1 MTRPCGAAFR
11 DETTMTSLKTEGA
24 MVALQAV
31 TRKSTETTTDF
42 DAIIVGT
49 GVGGLYAIHRLRKLG
64 LKVRAFEAGGGV
76 GGTWYWNRY
85 PGCRCDV
92 ESMEYS
98 YSFSD
103 ELQQEWQWPERYGTQ
118 PEILRYINHVADRFD
133 LRRDIEFNTRV
144 KEAAFDSN
152 TNTWT
157 VKTDKGCAVTARFCI
172 MATGNL
178 STPRTPSLP
187 GLESFKGKWYHTGLW
202 PHEGVDFTGLRVG
215 VIGTGSSG
223 VQSIPIIAKQAKHLY
238 VFQRTANFSLPAR
251 NAPMDPAK
259 ERSHKA
265 HYPERRRAAFDT
277 PFGIAGYPPPVKS
290 ALDATEEERL
300 RAYEAK
306 WAEGGSISYL
316 YSFTDLLINKQSNE
330 TASEFV
336 RRKIRAT
343 VKDPKTA
350 ELLCPND
357 HPIGTKRLILDTDYY
372 ETYNRDNVTLVDIR
386 RKPIKEITPTGLRTA
401 DGDYALDA
409 IVFATG
415 FDAMTGAMKEI
426 DIHTDAGM
434 SVREKWED
442 GPCTYLGIMI
452 AGFPNLFMI
461 TGPQSP
467 GVKSQMILACEQH
480 VDWIANCTQYLRDHG
495 FSRIEAEQDA
505 EDAWVQH
512 NNEVADRT
520 LYPLANSW
528 YVGANIPGKPR
539 VFMPYVGGVAAYKK
553 KCDEIAA
560 SGYEGF
566 RLGASVEEQ
575 RFAAD

>member
-1 MTRPCGAAFR
+1 MSAR
-11 DETTMTSLKTEGA
+11 TSEPAK
-24 MVALQAV
+24 
-31 TRKSTETTTDF
+31 F
-42 DAIIVGT
+42 DAIVVGA
-49 GVGGLYAIHRLRKLG
+49 GVGGLYAIYRLRKLG
-64 LKVRAFEAGGGV
+64 LTVRAFEAGDGV

-103 ELQQEWQWPERYGTQ
+103 ELQQEWHWPERYGTQ
-118 PEILRYINHVADRFD
+118 PEILRYIDHVADRFD

-144 KEAAFDSN
+144 KEAVFDSK

-157 VKTDKGCAVTARFCI
+157 VRTDKGDAATARFCI

-178 STPRTPSLP
+178 STPRTPKYL
-187 GLESFKGKWYHTGLW
+187 GLESFRGKWYHTGLW
-202 PHEGVDFTGLRVG
+202 PHAGVDFTGLRVG

-251 NAPMDPAK
+251 NAPMDPDK
-259 ERSHKA
+259 ESAHKA
-265 HYPERRRAAFDT
+265 QYPERRRAAFDT
-277 PFGIAGYPPPVKS
+277 PFGIAGYPAPVKS

-306 WAEGGSISYL
+306 WADGGSISFL
-316 YSFTDLLINKQSNE
+316 YSFTDLLINKDSNE

-336 RRKIRAT
+336 RQKIRAT
-343 VKDPKTA
+343 VKDPRTA

-386 RKPIKEITPTGLRTA
+386 SKPIKEITPTGLCTA
-401 DGDYALDA
+401 DADYPLDA

-426 DIHTDAGM
+426 DICTDAGM
-434 SVREKWED
+434 SIREKWED
-442 GPCTYLGIMI
+442 GPRTYLGIMI

-480 VDWIANCTQYLRDHG
+480 VDWIAVCVQYLRDHG
-495 FSRIEAEQDA
+495 FARIEAEEDA

-539 VFMPYVGGVAAYKK
+539 VFMPYVGGVTAYKK
-553 KCDEIAA
+553 RCDEIAA
-560 SGYEGF
+560 RGYEGF
-566 RLGASVEEQ
+566 RLRASGEEQ

>member
-1 MTRPCGAAFR
+1 MSAS
-11 DETTMTSLKTEGA
+11 TSEPAK
-24 MVALQAV
+24 
-31 TRKSTETTTDF
+31 F
-42 DAIIVGT
+42 DAIVVGA
-49 GVGGLYAIHRLRKLG
+49 GVGGLYAIYRLRKLG
-64 LKVRAFEAGGGV
+64 LAVRAFEAGGGV

-144 KEAAFDSN
+144 KEAGFDSK
-152 TNTWT
+152 TNSWT
-157 VKTDKGCAVTARFCI
+157 VKTDKGDAATARFCI
-172 MATGNL
+172 IATGNL
-178 STPRTPSLP
+178 STPRTPNYL

-251 NAPMDPAK
+251 NAPMDPDK
-259 ERSHKA
+259 ESAHKA
-265 HYPERRRAAFDT
+265 QYPQRRRAAFDT
-277 PFGIAGYPPPVKS
+277 PFGIAGYPAPVKS
-290 ALDATEEERL
+290 ALDATEEERM
-300 RAYEAK
+300 RAYDTK
-306 WAEGGSISYL
+306 WAEGGSISFL
-316 YSFTDLLINKQSNE
+316 YSFTDLLVNKDSNE
-330 TASEFV
+330 TAAEFV

-343 VKDPKTA
+343 VKDPRTA

-386 RKPIKEITPTGLRTA
+386 SKPIEEITPAGLRTA
-401 DGDYALDA
+401 SAEYALDA

-426 DIHTDAGM
+426 DIHTDAGIL
-434 SVREKWED
+434 VREKWEH
-442 GPCTYLGIMI
+442 GPRTYLGIMS

-480 VDWIANCTQYLRDHG
+480 ADWIADCLQYLRDHG
-495 FSRIEAEQDA
+495 FSRIEAEEDA
-505 EDAWVQH
+505 EDGWVQH

-553 KCDEIAA
+553 KCDEVAA
-560 SGYEGF
+560 KGYEGF
-566 RLGASVEEQ
+566 RLGVCVEEQ

>member
-1 MTRPCGAAFR
+1 MSAR
-11 DETTMTSLKTEGA
+11 TSEPAK
-24 MVALQAV
+24 
-31 TRKSTETTTDF
+31 F
-42 DAIIVGT
+42 DLIIVGA
-49 GVGGLYAIHRLRKLG
+49 GVGGLYAIHRLRRLG
-64 LKVRAFEAGGGV
+64 LKVRAFEAGRGV

-103 ELQQEWQWPERYGTQ
+103 ELQQEWHWPERYGSQ

-144 KEAAFDSN
+144 KQAVFDSN
-152 TNTWT
+152 TNSWT
-157 VKTDKGCAVTARFCI
+157 VKTDKGTTATARFCV

-178 STPRTPSLP
+178 STPRTPNYP
-187 GLESFKGKWYHTGLW
+187 GLRSFKGQWYHTGLW

-251 NAPMDPAK
+251 NAPMDHDK
-259 ERSHKA
+259 ESAHKA
-265 HYPERRRAAFDT
+265 HYPERRCAAFDT

-290 ALDATEEERL
+290 ALDATEEERR

-306 WAEGGSISYL
+306 WAEGGSISFL
-316 YSFTDLLINKQSNE
+316 YSYNDLLINKESNE

-336 RRKIRAT
+336 RRKIRVT
-343 VKDPKTA
+343 VKDHGTA
-350 ELLCPND
+350 ELLCPKD

-386 RKPIKEITPTGLRTA
+386 SKPIEEITPTGLRTA
-401 DGDYALDA
+401 GTEYMLDA

-434 SVREKWED
+434 SIREKWEH
-442 GPCTYLGIMI
+442 GPRTYLGIMM

-480 VDWIANCTQYLRDHG
+480 VDWIADCVQYLRDHG
-495 FSRIEAEQDA
+495 LLCIEAEQDA
-505 EDAWVQH
+505 EDAWVRH

-566 RLGASVEEQ
+566 RMGGSVEEHQ
-575 RFAAD
+575 FAAD

>member
-1 MTRPCGAAFR
+1 MSAR
-11 DETTMTSLKTEGA
+11 TSEPAT
-24 MVALQAV
+24 
-31 TRKSTETTTDF
+31 F
-42 DAIIVGT
+42 DAIVVGA
-49 GVGGLYAIHRLRKLG
+49 GVGGLRAIHRLRKLD

-92 ESMEYS
+92 ESLEYS

-103 ELQQEWQWPERYGTQ
+103 ELQQEWHWPERYGTQ
-118 PEILRYINHVADRFD
+118 PEILRYIDHVADRFD

-144 KEAAFDSN
+144 KQAVFDSD

-157 VKTDKGCAVTARFCI
+157 VTTDKGTAVTARFCV

-178 STPRTPSLP
+178 STPRTPNYP
-187 GLESFKGKWYHTGLW
+187 GLQSFKGKWYHTGLW

-251 NAPMDPAK
+251 NAPMNRDK
-259 ERSHKA
+259 ESAHKA

-277 PFGIAGYPPPVKS
+277 PFGIAGYPAPVKS

-300 RAYEAK
+300 CAYEAK
-306 WAEGGSISYL
+306 WAEGGSISFL
-316 YSFTDLLINKQSNE
+316 YSYTDLLINKESNE

-343 VKDPKTA
+343 LKDPKTA

-386 RKPIKEITPTGLRTA
+386 SRPIEEITSTELRTA
-401 DGDYALDA
+401 DIDYALDA

-434 SVREKWED
+434 SIREKWEH
-442 GPCTYLGIMI
+442 GPRTYLGIMI

-480 VDWIANCTQYLRDHG
+480 VDWIADCIQYLRDHA
-495 FSRIEAEQDA
+495 FSRIEAEEDA
-505 EDAWVQH
+505 EDAWVRH

-566 RLGASVEEQ
+566 RMGVSVQDQ
-575 RFAAD
+575 RLAADRDVLR

>member
-1 MTRPCGAAFR
+1 MAAR
-11 DETTMTSLKTEGA
+11 TSEPAT
-24 MVALQAV
+24 
-31 TRKSTETTTDF
+31 F
-42 DAIIVGT
+42 DAIVVGA

-64 LKVRAFEAGGGV
+64 LKVCAFEAGRGV

-103 ELQQEWQWPERYGTQ
+103 ELQQEWRWPERYGTQ

-133 LRRDIEFNTRV
+133 LRRDIKFNTRV
-144 KEAAFDSN
+144 KEAVFDSK

-157 VKTDKGCAVTARFCI
+157 VKTDKGDSATARFCI

-178 STPRTPSLP
+178 STPRTPNYL

-202 PHEGVDFTGLRVG
+202 PHDGVDFTGLRVG

-251 NAPMDPAK
+251 NAPMDSDK
-259 ERSHKA
+259 EKAHKA

-300 RAYEAK
+300 CAYKAK
-306 WAEGGSISYL
+306 WAEGGSISFL
-316 YSFTDLLINKQSNE
+316 YSFTDLLINKESNE

-343 VKDPKTA
+343 VKNPKTA

-386 RKPIKEITPTGLRTA
+386 SKPIEEITATGLRIA
-401 DGDYALDA
+401 DTDYALDA

-434 SVREKWED
+434 SIREKWEH
-442 GPCTYLGIMI
+442 GPRTYLGIMI

-480 VDWIANCTQYLRDHG
+480 VDWISDCMQYLRDHG
-495 FSRIEAEQDA
+495 FSRVEAEEDA

-512 NNEVADRT
+512 NNEVANRT

-539 VFMPYVGGVAAYKK
+539 IFMPYVGGVAAYKK

-560 SGYEGF
+560 RGYEGF
-566 RLGASVEEQ
+566 RMGAWPQKQ

>member
-1 MTRPCGAAFR
+1 MSAR
-11 DETTMTSLKTEGA
+11 TSEPAT
-24 MVALQAV
+24 
-31 TRKSTETTTDF
+31 F
-42 DAIIVGT
+42 DAIVVGA
-49 GVGGLYAIHRLRKLG
+49 GVGGLYAIHRLRKLD

-92 ESMEYS
+92 ESLEYS

-103 ELQQEWQWPERYGTQ
+103 ELQQEWHWPERYGTQ
-118 PEILRYINHVADRFD
+118 PEILRYIDHVADRFD

-144 KEAAFDSN
+144 KQAVFDSD

-157 VKTDKGCAVTARFCI
+157 VTTDKGTAATARFCV

-178 STPRTPSLP
+178 STPRTPNYP
-187 GLESFKGKWYHTGLW
+187 GLQSFKGKWYHTGLW

-251 NAPMDPAK
+251 NAPMNRDK
-259 ERSHKA
+259 ESAHKA

-277 PFGIAGYPPPVKS
+277 PFGIAGYPAPVKS

-300 RAYEAK
+300 CAYEAK
-306 WAEGGSISYL
+306 WAEGGSISFL
-316 YSFTDLLINKQSNE
+316 YSYTDLLINKESNE
-330 TASEFV
+330 TASEFA

-350 ELLCPND
+350 DLLCPND

-386 RKPIKEITPTGLRTA
+386 RKPIREITPTGLRTV
-401 DGDYALDA
+401 DSDYLLDA

-434 SVREKWED
+434 SVREKWEH
-442 GPCTYLGIMI
+442 GPRTYLGIMV
-452 AGFPNLFMI
+452 ARFPNLFMI

-480 VDWIANCTQYLRDHG
+480 VDWIANCMQYLRDHG
-495 FSRIEAEQDA
+495 LSRIEAEEGA

-512 NNEVADRT
+512 NNAVADRT

-553 KCDEIAA
+553 KCDEIAVK
-560 SGYEGF
+560 GYEGF
-566 RLGASVEEQ
+566 RLSGCIEEQ

>member
-1 MTRPCGAAFR
+1 M
-11 DETTMTSLKTEGA
+11 
-24 MVALQAV
+24 
-31 TRKSTETTTDF
+31 STPSSSPANF
-42 DAIIVGT
+42 DAIIVGA

-64 LKVRAFEAGGGV
+64 LKVRAFEAADGV
-76 GGTWYWNRY
+76 GGTWHWNRY

-103 ELQQEWQWPERYGTQ
+103 DLQQEWHWPERYGTQ

-144 KEAAFDSN
+144 KQAVFDSN
-152 TNTWT
+152 TRIWT
-157 VKTDKGCAVTARFCI
+157 ITTDKGSVATARFCI

-178 STPRTPSLP
+178 STPRRPDYP
-187 GLESFKGKWYHTGLW
+187 GLESFAGKWYHTGLW

-223 VQSIPIIAKQAKHLY
+223 VQSIPIIATQAKHLY

-251 NAPMDPAK
+251 NAPLDPAK

-265 HYPERRRAAFDT
+265 EYPERRRAAFET

-290 ALDATEEERL
+290 ALGTTEAERQQ
-300 RAYEAK
+300 AYEAK
-306 WAEGGSISYL
+306 WAEGGSISFL
-316 YSFTDLLINKQSNE
+316 YSYTDLLLDKEANE

-350 ELLCPND
+350 DLLCPND

-372 ETYNRDNVTLVDIR
+372 DTYNRDNVTLVDIKS
-386 RKPIKEITPTGLRTA
+386 KPIEEITPDGLRTA
-401 DGDYALDA
+401 DREYPLDA

-426 DIHTDAGM
+426 DIRTDAGI
-434 SVREKWED
+434 SIKEKWEH
-442 GPCTYLGIMI
+442 GPRTYLGIMM

-480 VDWIANCTQYLRDHG
+480 VDWIADCLQYMRDRG
-495 FSRIEAEQDA
+495 FSRVEAEQTA
-505 EDAWVQH
+505 EEAWVSH

-528 YVGANIPGKPR
+528 YVGANIAGKPR

-553 KCDEIAA
+553 KCDDVAA
-560 SGYEGF
+560 KDYEGF
-566 RLGASVEEQ
+566 SFAAGSEEQ
-575 RFAAD
+575 RFAAN